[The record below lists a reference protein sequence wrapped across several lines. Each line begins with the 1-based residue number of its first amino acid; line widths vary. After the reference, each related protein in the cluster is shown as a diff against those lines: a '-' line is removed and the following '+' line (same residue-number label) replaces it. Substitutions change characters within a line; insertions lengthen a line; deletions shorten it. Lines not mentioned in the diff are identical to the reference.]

1 MCLRTGGP
9 PWLEWSQQGRG
20 ASMEV
25 TARILQSLIA
35 LCKDVGFH
43 SEQECD
49 LIRF

>member
-1 MCLRTGGP
+1 
-9 PWLEWSQQGRG
+9 
-20 ASMEV
+20 MEV